1 MSVESST
8 SAEIPS
14 NKLTGLKIMFNEFK
28 KDKLAVASVIILLI
42 IFISVFAG
50 ALILD
55 QEEVVRVDLFSIYS
69 PPTSEHLLG
78 TDYGGR
84 DILGQLIIGAK
95 NSIIIGFVITVIT
108 GVFGFVVGLVSGYF
122 GGMIDNIIMRI
133 IDFIMILP
141 FLMLVIVFI
150 TLIPKFNI
158 VTFIMIMSAFL
169 WVSNARLI
177 RAKTLAE
184 KELDYVS
191 ASKMLGASNIRIMYR
206 EILPNLTSIIIVN
219 LTLSFAGNI
228 GIESGLSFLGF
239 GLPESTPSLGTLIGY
254 STNPEV
260 LQGMWWIWLPPS
272 LLILIMMLS
281 INFIGQALK
290 RSGDARQ
297 RLG

>member
-1 MSVESST
+1 
-8 SAEIPS
+8 
-14 NKLTGLKIMFNEFK
+14 MFNEFK
-28 KDKLAVASVIILLI
+28 KDKLAIASVIILLI

-108 GVFGFVVGLVSGYF
+108 GVFGFAVGLVSGYF